1 MAQKTIKLN
10 PDFLSLN
17 GRKSEN
23 KSKKTKKVRPTSIVK
38 PNKLR
43 KELLTRIKNHQH
55 KADVETKTKNNL
67 DKKENT
73 DIFKF
78 DDDFTKSMDYLEELS
93 KNKKME
99 KNKQKNMK
107 KTRKHMNNNP
117 QSAPIIVNTSL
128 PDEMK
133 ESNIKDIT
141 NNINTNV
148 NIPNVI
154 NETVSAVNDTIMP
167 AIMPAIMP
175 TIMPTIIPGPMP
187 PPSQPAYSC
196 LKNGTRPTYKQLFTR
211 KAGFT
216 QNEEPKPITIENNE
230 TPTLAV
236 PERKAKLQELKKK
249 YKKEIKPVRQKR
261 SKTIRFNLGKKDNNV
276 SVLIKNNDTRRKIK
290 KAHGDLKKNNI
301 LDIKKYLKEH
311 NLLKAGSEAPNDVLR
326 QLYEQSRLTGEIN
339 NSNSNNLIHN
349 YLSK

>member
-1 MAQKTIKLN
+1 
-10 PDFLSLN
+10 
-17 GRKSEN
+17 
-23 KSKKTKKVRPTSIVK
+23 
-38 PNKLR
+38 
-43 KELLTRIKNHQH
+43 
-55 KADVETKTKNNL
+55 
-67 DKKENT
+67 
-73 DIFKF
+73 
-78 DDDFTKSMDYLEELS
+78 
-93 KNKKME
+93 
-99 KNKQKNMK
+99 
-107 KTRKHMNNNP
+107 
-117 QSAPIIVNTSL
+117 
-128 PDEMK
+128 
-133 ESNIKDIT
+133 
-141 NNINTNV
+141 
-148 NIPNVI
+148 
-154 NETVSAVNDTIMP
+154 MP
-167 AIMPAIMP
+167 A
-175 TIMPTIIPGPMP
+175 IIPGPMP
-187 PPSQPAYSC
+187 PPILTSQPVYSC

-230 TPTLAV
+230 TQPLAV

-249 YKKEIKPVRQKR
+249 YKKEIKPVRQKK